1 MPELIYAALAILA
14 GFVGLV
20 WSADRFVGASA
31 GIAKAAGLSPLV
43 IGLTIVSFGTSAPE
57 ILVSI
62 NAALEGAGEMAI
74 GNALG
79 SNLANIGL
87 VLGATALV
95 ATLPIQKH
103 ILLQEMPILIGVT
116 ALGGVVLWDAE
127 VTRLEAFFL
136 FVSIIPVMTYL
147 VIIKKRGLTPAEL
160 HEEMAEVPDMP
171 LKAAAAWFVIGL
183 ALLIVS
189 SKILVWGATGTA
201 MHFGV
206 SPLVIGLT
214 VVAVGTSLPELA
226 ASVMSALRG
235 HHDIALGNV
244 IGSNIFNLLAVMSVP
259 AFISPL
265 SMEPM
270 VFSRDYIAM
279 GGLTAFLVCWI
290 VLEYMRRRDKGRA
303 GLGKGLGVCLLAAYV
318 AYYFWLFQST

>member
-1 MPELIYAALAILA
+1 MPELAYAVIAILI
-14 GFVGLV
+14 GFAGLV

-31 GIAKAAGLSPLV
+31 GIAKAAGLSPLI

-57 ILVSI
+57 VLVSI
-62 NAALEGAGEMAI
+62 SAALEGAGEMAI

-116 ALGGVVLWDAE
+116 ALGGWVLWDAQ
-127 VTRLEAFFL
+127 VSIVEAFVL
-136 FVSIIPVMTYL
+136 FGSIVPVMAYL

-160 HEEMAEVPDMP
+160 HEEMEEVPDMP
-171 LKAAAAWFVIGL
+171 IKTAGIWFVIGL
-183 ALLIVS
+183 GLLIIS

-201 MHFGV
+201 VYFGV
-206 SPLVIGLT
+206 SPLIIGLT

-226 ASVMSALRG
+226 ASIMSALRG

-279 GGLTAFLVCWI
+279 AGLTAFLVSWI
-290 VLEYMRRRDKGRA
+290 GFEYMRRANKSHA
-303 GLGKGLGVCLLAAYV
+303 GLGKGLGACLLAAYV